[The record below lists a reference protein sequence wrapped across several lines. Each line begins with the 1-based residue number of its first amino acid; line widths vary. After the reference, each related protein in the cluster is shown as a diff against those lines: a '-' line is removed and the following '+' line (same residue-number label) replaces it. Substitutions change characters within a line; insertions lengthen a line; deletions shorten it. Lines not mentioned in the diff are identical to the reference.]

1 MVIVNEIARTLE
13 DAGFAVTDR
22 VTLPARAA
30 TYAPVPAGLAAPLAT
45 RLAADYPKGLYRHQS
60 EALAASAGGEDV
72 CLATPTASGKSLV
85 FMAAAADACLED
97 KSARVLALYPAKA
110 LIQDQL
116 EKWKAFLG
124 PLGISV
130 GFIDGSVPVKQRDAI
145 LIASRVV
152 AMTPDVAHA
161 WLMSHLTTTPV
172 SAFLSRLQLAIL
184 DEAHVYDGVFGTNMA
199 YFLRRL
205 DASSRAHRVI
215 SSTATIGEP
224 AAFMQQLTGREMR
237 VVDGTVDGSG
247 ASAKT
252 LLLAPSVGKDAFDR
266 TVTLLAKL
274 AETGAG
280 RFLAFG
286 DSRKAV
292 ERIVAAVLRQRKG
305 KPAIAADDEDDDD
318 IEPEVASAL
327 QHVLPYRAG
336 YEAEDRA
343 RIQQALS
350 TGELSGVVSTSAL
363 ELGIDIGDLDIVV
376 LMNTPPSVKAFRQ
389 RIGRAGRRREAVC
402 ILLDDREVMA
412 PLATYVAREPEPSWL
427 YLENRFIQYAHALC
441 AASETQATGR
451 AIVDADGMDS
461 LPRAFRRL
469 VINEL
474 QPTEGIAPDLYPL
487 KQQAQDC
494 PHYEFPIR
502 SAGEQSLNIVGPFD
516 KPLGSVSYSQMLR
529 EAYPGAVYYYMA
541 RPYRVTSVDLR
552 TREIRTKSSRYVTT
566 RPITET
572 MAFPDMLNGVL
583 QAWTMDAGYV
593 CETELQVSQRVKGFT
608 EQRGSQKHTF
618 EYGPLSPHAQRPLN
632 RFFRTTGV
640 AWTFQGVARSEAI
653 AEAILQ
659 AFCVV
664 CGVHDRDLG
673 YAYFK
678 AETTPFMS
686 GPSVGTVIFDA
697 TNGSLRLTE
706 RLAERFAEVVSVAA
720 EAAQDPAVRQDLTTL
735 LRAVTDLAP
744 RSLATAGTP
753 ASSDEWTVL
762 IARGTTAMHAHAKSG
777 LIEVTVKDY
786 RYTPQGLLYE
796 LEPLR
801 ATVRRDQDGELVEV
815 PKGKW
820 LVPAGSVQAINGQTR
835 LMRVNLV
842 TGEEETSTSIDSAA

>member
-1 MVIVNEIARTLE
+1 MVTADDIARTLE
-13 DAGFAVTDR
+13 DAGFPIADRLAV
-22 VTLPARAA
+22 PARAA
-30 TYAPVPAGLAAPLAT
+30 TWAPVPDGLAPALAEQ
-45 RLAADYPKGLYRHQS
+45 LGADYPKGLYRHQS
-60 EALAASAGGEDV
+60 AALAASVAGDDV

-85 FMAAAADACLED
+85 FMAAAADACLKD
-97 KSARVLALYPAKA
+97 RSARVLALYPAKA

-116 EKWKAFLG
+116 EKWKAFLD

-130 GFIDGSVPVKQRDAI
+130 GFIDGSVPVRQRENI

-161 WLMSHLTTTPV
+161 WLMSHLTAAPV
-172 SAFLSRLQLAIL
+172 SGFLSRLHLAIL

-205 DASSRAHRVI
+205 DASSREHRVI

-224 AAFMQQLTGREMR
+224 AAFMQQLTGREMQVIDAR
-237 VVDGTVDGSG
+237 LDGSG
-247 ASAKT
+247 AAAKT
-252 LLLAPSVGKDAFDR
+252 LLLSPSLGKDAFDR

-274 AETGAG
+274 AESGAG

-292 ERIVAAVLRQRKG
+292 ERIVAAVLRQRRG
-305 KPAIAADDEDDDD
+305 TPAATVDDEDEDE
-318 IEPEVASAL
+318 IEPETASAL

-336 YEAEDRA
+336 YEVEDRA
-343 RIQQALS
+343 EIQRALAS
-350 TGELSGVVSTSAL
+350 GELSGVVSTSAL

-376 LMNTPPSVKAFRQ
+376 LLNTPPTVKAFRQ

-412 PLATYVAREPEPSWL
+412 PLAAYAAREPEPSWL
-427 YLENRFIQYAHALC
+427 YLDNRFIQYAHALC

-487 KQQAQDC
+487 KQQAQDN

-502 SAGEQSLNIVGPFD
+502 SAAEPSLNIVGPFD

-541 RPYRVTSVDLR
+541 RPYRVTAVDLR
-552 TREIRTKSSRYVTT
+552 TRAIRTKSCQYVTT
-566 RPITET
+566 RPTTET
-572 MAFPDMLNGVL
+572 TAFPDMLNGVL
-583 QAWTMDAGYV
+583 QAWTTDSGFV
-593 CETELQVSQRVKGFT
+593 CEMELQVSQRVKGFT
-608 EQRGSQKHTF
+608 EQRGQQKQTF
-618 EYGPLSPHAQRPLN
+618 EYGPLSPHAQRPLT

-640 AWTFQGVARSEAI
+640 GWAFQGVARGEAI

-659 AFCVV
+659 AFCAL

-678 AETTPFMS
+678 AEATPFGP
-686 GPSVGTVIFDA
+686 GPSTGTVIFDA

-706 RLAERFAEVVSVAA
+706 RLGERFQEVVGVAA
-720 EAAQDPAVRQDLTTL
+720 EAASDPLVRQDLTML
-735 LRAVTDLAP
+735 LDAMRELAP
-744 RSLATAGTP
+744 RSLTTAGTP
-753 ASSDEWTVL
+753 EATEWTVV
-762 IARGTTAMHAHAKSG
+762 IAAGSTAMHAHAKSG
-777 LIEVTVKDY
+777 LIEVTVRGY
-786 RYTPQGLLYE
+786 RYTPQGLMYE

-801 ATVRRDQDGELVEV
+801 ASMARDADGELVAV
-815 PKGKW
+815 PPGKW
-820 LVPAGSVQAINGQTR
+820 LVPASSVQAINGQTR
-835 LMRVNLV
+835 LVRVNLV
-842 TGEEETSTSIDSAA
+842 TGEEETAMPADPAA

>member
-1 MVIVNEIARTLE
+1 MVIVDDIARTLE
-13 DAGFAVTDR
+13 DAGFPIADR
-22 VTLPARAA
+22 LTLPARAA
-30 TYAPVPAGLAAPLAT
+30 TYAAMPAALAT
-45 RLAADYPKGLYRHQS
+45 ALAQGLVGAYPKGLYRHQA
-60 EALAASAGGEDV
+60 EALAASVDGQDV
-72 CLATPTASGKSLV
+72 CLATATASGKSLV
-85 FMAAAADACLED
+85 FMAAAADACLKD
-97 KSARVLALYPAKA
+97 RSARVLALYPAKA

-116 EKWKAFLG
+116 EKWKAFLE

-130 GFIDGSVPVKQRDAI
+130 GFIDGTVPVKQRANI
-145 LIASRVV
+145 MIASRVV

-161 WLMSHLTTTPV
+161 WLMSHLTDAPV
-172 SAFLSRLQLAIL
+172 SGFLSRLHLAIL

-205 DASSRAHRVI
+205 DALSRGHRVI
-215 SSTATIGEP
+215 CSTATIGEP
-224 AAFMQQLTGREMR
+224 ASFMQQLTGREMQ
-237 VVDGTVDGSG
+237 VINGSHDGSG
-247 ASAKT
+247 AAEKT
-252 LLLAPSVGKDAFDR
+252 LLLAPSAGADAFDR

-274 AETGAG
+274 AESGAG
-280 RFLAFG
+280 RFLAFA

-292 ERIVAAVLRQRKG
+292 ERFVAAALRQRRG
-305 KPAIAADDEDDDD
+305 QSHASADDEDEEA
-318 IEPEVASAL
+318 IAAETASAL

-343 RIQQALS
+343 AIQRSLS
-350 TGELSGVVSTSAL
+350 TGELAGVVSTSAL

-376 LMNTPPSVKAFRQ
+376 LLNTPPSVKAFRQ

-412 PLATYVAREPEPSWL
+412 PLATYVARQPEPSWL

-461 LPRAFRRL
+461 LPKAFRRL

-487 KQQAQDC
+487 KQQAQDN

-502 SAGEQSLNIVGPFD
+502 SAGEPNLNILGPFD
-516 KPLGSVSYSQMLR
+516 KPLGTVSYSQMLR
-529 EAYPGAVYYYMA
+529 EAYPGSVYYYMA

-552 TREIRTKSSRYVTT
+552 TREIRAKSSKYVTT
-566 RPITET
+566 KPTTET
-572 MAFPDMLNGVL
+572 TAFPDMLNGVL
-583 QAWTMDAGYV
+583 QAWTTDGGFV

-608 EQRGSQKHTF
+608 EQRGQQKQTF
-618 EYGPLSPHAQRPLN
+618 EYGPLSAFAQRPLT

-640 AWTFQGVARSEAI
+640 AWTFQGVSRSEAI

-659 AFCVV
+659 AFCAL

-678 AETTPFMS
+678 VDETPFAS

-706 RLAERFAEVVSVAA
+706 RLGEPFAEVVAMA
-720 EAAQDPAVRQDLTTL
+720 LEAVVDPVVQQDLAAL
-735 LRAVTDLAP
+735 LRQARQVAP
-744 RSLATAGTP
+744 RTLTTAGEP
-753 ASSDEWTVL
+753 AADDEWTVL
-762 IARGTTAMHAHAKSG
+762 IASGSTAMHAHVKSG
-777 LIEVTVKDY
+777 LIEVTVRGH
-786 RYTPQGLLYE
+786 RYTPHGLLYE

-801 ATVRRDQDGELVEV
+801 PPVTRSADGDLVEV

-820 LVPAGSVQAINGQTR
+820 LVPPSSVQAINGQTR
-835 LMRVNLV
+835 LVRVNLV
-842 TGEEETSTSIDSAA
+842 TGDEDSGTPADPAA